1 MGQAFLHLRRL
12 PLVNLLHLAVLITND
27 RDVLLS
33 QASLLSELLLE
44 SERLVDIVL
53 LGLGL
58 RLLRMEAG
66 CADLL
71 SHCLILLANLFKFL
85 LLLAL
90 FELMS
95 GKCVNM
101 ILNYL
106 LVENLCLVN
115 LTHELIYSS
124 LVMQVA
130 LSLLLLKMS
139 LLVSKLHQKAFMVS
153 SLSLYLLIQVI
164 IAIFHLTN
172 FLVRKVD
179 CAQDIWLGCLRAT
192 ARSDGDSWHLLAAL
206 RLYGLIGSSPPNITH
221 ILLLCNIGH
230 RLGCVVRDLLRF
242 LLIVVVD
249 VLLY

>member
-12 PLVNLLHLAVLITND
+12 PFVNLLHLAVLITND

-44 SERLVDIVL
+44 SECLVDIVL

-124 LVMQVA
+124 IVMQVA
-130 LSLLLLKMS
+130 LSLLLLEMS

-153 SLSLYLLIQVI
+153 SLRLYLLIQVI

-172 FLVRKVD
+172 FLVR
-179 CAQDIWLGCLRAT
+179 
-192 ARSDGDSWHLLAAL
+192 
-206 RLYGLIGSSPPNITH
+206 
-221 ILLLCNIGH
+221 
-230 RLGCVVRDLLRF
+230 
-242 LLIVVVD
+242 
-249 VLLY
+249 